1 MERQARQEQLDQPQ
15 RLQLRQNQAVPILNE
30 LGQWLKDQLTS
41 QEVLPKSPIG
51 KAITYA
57 LQRWKGLCAYAKD
70 GQLEIDN
77 NLVENRIRPVAL
89 GRKNYLFAAS
99 DEYAEHLALLYSI
112 IGTADKYGLNMQ
124 RYLTWLLRQ
133 VAANKIT
140 AEAIQWLPHRM
151 PPQRLQDF
159 RD

>member
-1 MERQARQEQLDQPQ
+1 MLNSEDIKQLD
-15 RLQLRQNQAVPILNE
+15 NQGVSN
-30 LGQWLKDQLTS
+30 DQLTN

-51 KAITYA
+51 KAITYT
-57 LQRWKGLCAYAKD
+57 LQRWKGLCAYAQD

-133 VAANKIT
+133 VPANKIT

-151 PPQRLQDF
+151 TTQRLQDF